1 MMEFSGEFTVDGAP
15 EELWKYFT
23 DPDIL
28 RDCAPGCNKM
38 ELESPSHIVAG
49 LTVGVGSVKPS
60 FDVEGVVTVCDRP
73 NRLEIEAAGEASR
86 NSFEVTAWQELQDN
100 GDGTTTV
107 TWQANAEISGIIASL
122 GERAIGSVADKLVN
136 EFFQELEEHANA
148 GTPAESKLRAA
159 SGDQPDTAE
168 QLASDS
174 TTTGGDLA
182 GTTVGTVREVATG
195 DGPSSGQSF
204 AAGVVFGL
212 LGSSLLRRLRNRG
225 EVETA
230 QSDESA
236 ASAENPPPSSSTS
249 GGSSSWVVL
258 ALAAALGAAGA
269 LAWRQIRSDGTAAQV
284 DSGGS
289 GVTSETESAP
299 EMAEEA
305 STTEPTEERGQ
316 APDTNDKSDNP
327 LDRLESR
334 P

>member
-1 MMEFSGEFTVDGAP
+1 MMEFSGEFTVDGTP
-15 EELWKYFT
+15 DELWKYFT

-28 RDCAPGCNKM
+28 MDCAPGCNKM
-38 ELESPSHIVAG
+38 ELETPSHIVAG

-60 FDVEGVVTVCDRP
+60 FDVEGVVTACDRP

-136 EFFQELEEHANA
+136 EFFQELEDHANA

-159 SGDQPDTAE
+159 SGEQPDTAE

-174 TTTGGDLA
+174 TTTGGDLT
-182 GTTVGTVREVATG
+182 GKTVGAVTEVASG
-195 DGPSSGQSF
+195 DGPSGGQSF

-212 LGSSLLRRLRNRG
+212 LGSSLLRRLRTRG
-225 EVETA
+225 EAT
-230 QSDESA
+230 
-236 ASAENPPPSSSTS
+236 PSSST
-249 GGSSSWVVL
+249 GGRSSSVDL
-258 ALAAALGAAGA
+258 GLAAALGAAGA
-269 LAWRQIRSDGTAAQV
+269 LAWRQIRSDGTAIPA
-284 DSGGS
+284 DSGAS
-289 GVTSETESAP
+289 DATNEAKSAP
-299 EMAEEA
+299 EMAQES
-305 STTEPTEERGQ
+305 STAAPTEEGEQ
-316 APDTNDKSDNP
+316 ALNSNGKSDNP